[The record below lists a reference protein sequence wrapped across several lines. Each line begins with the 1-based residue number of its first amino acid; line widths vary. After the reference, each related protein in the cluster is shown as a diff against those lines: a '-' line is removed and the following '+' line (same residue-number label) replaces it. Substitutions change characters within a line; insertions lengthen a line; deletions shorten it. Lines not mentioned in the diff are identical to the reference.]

1 MTGAM
6 IVPLLGGL
14 VLYVFISALVKS
26 PGRSLQ
32 RKFVASNPLKG
43 KPMAEIIAKCGEPS
57 SRSSL
62 ASGNQLYQWQSSGY
76 HIALLMDAQGT
87 CQGVT
92 HQYAAK

>member
-1 MTGAM
+1 
-6 IVPLLGGL
+6 
-14 VLYVFISALVKS
+14 
-26 PGRSLQ
+26 
-32 RKFVASNPLKG
+32 
-43 KPMAEIIAKCGEPS
+43 MAEIIAKCGKPS

-92 HQYAAK
+92 HEYAAK